1 MIWYGGRLFR
11 PVDTE
16 GSSQTG
22 TDTIFKYD
30 QKADLLTGKYSG
42 GDILYGHLI
51 GRVDENGKI
60 NMRYHH
66 MTVDGILMTG
76 KCRSRPEILDNG
88 KIRLHERWQWTCGD
102 FSKGRSILEEI

>member
-1 MIWYGGRLFR
+1 MIWYDGRLFR
-11 PVDTE
+11 PVQTK
-16 GSSQTG
+16 GTSQTG
-22 TDTIFKYD
+22 TDTIFRYR
-30 QKADLLTGKYSG
+30 QKEDLLTADYSG

-51 GRVDENGKI
+51 GRVDERGQI

-76 KCRSRPEILDNG
+76 KCRSRPEVLENG

-102 FSKGRSILEEI
+102 RSKGTSILEEI

>member
-11 PVDTE
+11 PVETQ
-16 GSSQTG
+16 GNSQTG
-22 TDTIFKYD
+22 SDTIFKYE
-30 QKADLLTGKYSG
+30 QKGDLLTGKYSG

-51 GRVDENGKI
+51 GSVDDRGKI

-102 FSKGRSILEEI
+102 FSKGRSTLEEI